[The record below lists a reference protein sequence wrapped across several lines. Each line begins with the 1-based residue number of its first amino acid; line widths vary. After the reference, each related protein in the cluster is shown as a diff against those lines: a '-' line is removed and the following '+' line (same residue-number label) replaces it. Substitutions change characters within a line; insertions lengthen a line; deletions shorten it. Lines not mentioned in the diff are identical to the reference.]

1 MSYTSRQ
8 SLAKKQVS
16 ICSKCHAALH
26 CAYLKFKTC
35 LLVLKKTLV
44 DVILLRSDLIL
55 EHVIAKKIEG

>member
-1 MSYTSRQ
+1 MSHESRQ
-8 SLAKKQVS
+8 CLAAKHLS

-26 CAYLKFKTC
+26 CPYLKFEAC
-35 LLVLKKTLV
+35 LLVLKKALV